1 MERKAGRLFTAALAA
16 LLCLGAMHAARAQ
29 QAARAGATATD
40 SEQQAGNNFHSS
52 FASGELASDS
62 AIVQG
67 APFAALGVKET
78 TQLLSDGTRRVRRAS
93 VRLYRDSAGRTRNE
107 WGRPFAGQAAAFAP
121 AMIYDAP
128 TGTAYMLVP
137 SERSVIK
144 LYAPTETGARQVK
157 VVTPQSPPDNIR
169 QVVGDRV
176 EPLGTQMIEGI
187 SAEGVRVTSAIQ
199 VDGRTDK
206 VVYESWYSQ
215 ELRRNV
221 LIKCTDPRFGE
232 AVYRLT
238 EISRTEPAQTLF
250 AVPADYRIVPFKAT
264 GAPPRAVKSRYQN

>member
-1 MERKAGRLFTAALAA
+1 MERKAGWLFTTALAA
-16 LLCLGAMHAARAQ
+16 LLCLGAAGAARAQ
-29 QAARAGATATD
+29 QAARVGTSATD

-78 TQLLSDGTRRVRRAS
+78 TQILSDGTRRVRRAS

-107 WGRPFAGQAAAFAP
+107 WGPQTGPGAAFAP
-121 AMIYDAP
+121 AMLYDAP
-128 TGTAYMLVP
+128 ASTTYMLVP
-137 SERSVIK
+137 ARHSALQLHV
-144 LYAPTETGARQVK
+144 PTGAGMRQVK
-157 VVTPQSPPDNIR
+157 VVTPQSPPDDIR
-169 QVVGDRV
+169 QVVGDRI
-176 EPLGTQMIEGI
+176 EPLGTQMIEGV

-199 VDGRTDK
+199 VGGRTDN
-206 VVYESWYSQ
+206 VVYERWYSQ

-250 AVPADYRIVPFKAT
+250 AVPADYKIVPFKAT
-264 GAPPRAVKSRYQN
+264 GAPPRTVKSRYQN